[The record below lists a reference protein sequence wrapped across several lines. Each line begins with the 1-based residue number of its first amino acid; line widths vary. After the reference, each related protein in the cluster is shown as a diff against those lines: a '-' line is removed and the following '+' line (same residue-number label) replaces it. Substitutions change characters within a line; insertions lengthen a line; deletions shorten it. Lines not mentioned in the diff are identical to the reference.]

1 MTFTHLRKYLYRWV
15 YGWLCEFELPIC
27 ICAINFGVDLY
38 IGEEEMAVTRLAKQ
52 GSDKEFMHSALLLD
66 EKSGSDHDYL
76 VAHPVP
82 LKWCLDPWRLG
93 RQFYDSTKFGIVQ
106 YVRRLCYYI
115 TTTSINPSFSLLLCC
130 KHIANFGKMSLD
142 EFFFTFYSLKS
153 LIKNGRMRNYPS
165 KDFPRELS
173 FDELEFL
180 VFTLQLILDL
190 GHLCREKSRF

>member
-1 MTFTHLRKYLYRWV
+1 VWV
-15 YGWLCEFELPIC
+15 CEFELPIC

-38 IGEEEMAVTRLAKQ
+38 IGEEEMAVTTLAKQ
-52 GSDKEFMHSALLLD
+52 GSDKEFMHSLLLLD

-106 YVRRLCYYI
+106 YVRRRLCYYI

-130 KHIANFGKMSLD
+130 KHIGDFGKMSLD
-142 EFFFTFYSLKS
+142 EFFFTFYPLKS

-165 KDFPRELS
+165 KDFPVYIYIYIYIENFCLMSWS
-173 FDELEFL
+173 F
-180 VFTLQLILDL
+180 
-190 GHLCREKSRF
+190 

>member
-1 MTFTHLRKYLYRWV
+1 M
-15 YGWLCEFELPIC
+15 
-27 ICAINFGVDLY
+27 Y

-190 GHLCREKSRF
+190 GHLCREKSRFWVSRFRV